1 MDGNTDHRQDIHI
14 YRHIHRGL
22 SSNFQNVDLQ
32 CIYMPYVLNEKDRT
46 NFLYALSDRQAAV
59 TDLPW
64 KMNSPAHF
72 IDIASFNDFLRRFF
86 TDDRPGDRE
95 MYIDPDITVSVSEDI
110 LQNTALKKYHPA
122 ASSSLAGRIRNFSE
136 KIHAH
141 QIGSGIA
148 SAVGVFAGSVLIEFL
163 MRILSGYSV
172 FQAIDFRNIYIIFA
186 ALLGGFSAGTWA
198 AFFESLLLIIGYR
211 QQHITFMMIFY
222 SIDHMLPI
230 LFYFFLGTAIGYRQN
245 RSERLIDFAQHERD
259 AVSEQYEVLT
269 DLYSQ
274 AVSKKTE
281 YRNDL
286 LNSRNGFG
294 KIFNAVNQL
303 QSTEP
308 GRIMADAIPVM
319 EDLLSNRTISIYSV
333 FASDPDY
340 ARLQVASRDILNKV
354 PRSINMYVS
363 PILQGGRLIA
373 LINIREADFS
383 ETSLYYQNLL
393 SIISKLIGNF
403 IATAMSYQQAISDKN
418 FVEGTGIYSR
428 EALARR
434 LDLIVGMQ
442 KEQISTYRMFVIYTE
457 GRRLSDMDAFLRP
470 LVRPLDFLG
479 CIDPEH
485 ILLIAANTDDYGA
498 KIIMKRLSAAGLKC
512 QPYDD
517 VEKLASEIKE
527 GTEAGE
533 ESS

>member
-1 MDGNTDHRQDIHI
+1 
-14 YRHIHRGL
+14 
-22 SSNFQNVDLQ
+22 
-32 CIYMPYVLNEKDRT
+32 MPYVLNEKDRT

-354 PRSINMYVS
+354 PRSIKLSDKTLLTDSLQKGEVWFNRDLSEGYPMYVS

-418 FVEGTGIYSR
+418 FVEGTGYLQQGSPGPLPGPHRRHAEGTDFHLPYVCHLHGRQTAFRYGCLSPPPGAPPGLSR
-428 EALARR
+428 LYRPGTHPADCGKYRR
-434 LDLIVGMQ
+434 LRGKDHH
-442 KEQISTYRMFVIYTE
+442 ETAF
-457 GRRLSDMDAFLRP
+457 RRRAQVPALWR
-470 LVRPLDFLG
+470 RG
-479 CIDPEH
+479 
-485 ILLIAANTDDYGA
+485 
-498 KIIMKRLSAAGLKC
+498 
-512 QPYDD
+512 
-517 VEKLASEIKE
+517 KLASEIKE